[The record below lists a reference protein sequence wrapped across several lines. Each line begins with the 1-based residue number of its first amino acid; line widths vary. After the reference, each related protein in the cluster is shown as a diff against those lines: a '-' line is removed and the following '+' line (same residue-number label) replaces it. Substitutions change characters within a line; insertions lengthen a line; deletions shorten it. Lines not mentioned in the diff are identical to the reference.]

1 MVVYGLYLI
10 SNIDF
15 SSVFRQERTEFQLV
29 GGKPTMKT

>member
-15 SSVFRQERTEFQLV
+15 SSVLRQERTEFQLV
-29 GGKPTMKT
+29 FQYGAG